1 MGAELGGREVS
12 IGRARPASLAATIT
26 GRGGGLSAGKDNVR
40 ISIVALL
47 CFAAVSVCLT
57 IENIRIRFRFRLL
70 SLSLIIN
77 KPGFLSNFY
86 FLYLCLNPAS
96 FPIYIQLP
104 SYLTTTIILPFF
116 F

>member
-1 MGAELGGREVS
+1 MGAELGGRDVS

-40 ISIVALL
+40 ISFSIVALF
-47 CFAAVSVCLT
+47 CFAAVSVY
-57 IENIRIRFRFRLL
+57 IEYIRLV
-70 SLSLIIN
+70 SLSYYKTGCGLC
-77 KPGFLSNFY
+77 PGFLSNFY

-104 SYLTTTIILPFF
+104 SYLTTIILPFF
-116 F
+116 FNC

>member
-47 CFAAVSVCLT
+47 CFAAVSV
-57 IENIRIRFRFRLL
+57 
-70 SLSLIIN
+70 
-77 KPGFLSNFY
+77 Y
-86 FLYLCLNPAS
+86 
-96 FPIYIQLP
+96 
-104 SYLTTTIILPFF
+104 
-116 F
+116 